1 MNGPGRES
9 PPDAKTT
16 EGLRN
21 AVGAIASAHYAPAAP
36 DGKGHE
42 NRFSGNIKVTAAG
55 SVTLPRALAEL
66 LATVLID
73 GMDACDGDADLEDG
87 NDREASDGDDADA
100 AWIEWPI
107 LRSYKRGGH
116 CIAAGHEDDEDGDP
130 AGVHDEDGQN
140 TAFAVSRHAGPG
152 CPIADPGGCEHDGRE
167 QEDGR

>member
-1 MNGPGRES
+1 MNGPGRKS
-9 PPDAKTT
+9 PPDAQTT
-16 EGLRN
+16 EGQRN

-36 DGKGHE
+36 DGKSNAYRAG
-42 NRFSGNIKVTAAG
+42 GPIKVTAAG
-55 SVTLPRALAEL
+55 HVILPRALAEL

-87 NDREASDGDDADA
+87 NDREASAGDDADA
-100 AWIEWPI
+100 AWIEWHN
-107 LRSYKRGGH
+107 LRSYQKGGH
-116 CIAAGHEDDEDGDP
+116 CIAAGHEDSEDDDP

-140 TAFAVSRHAGPG
+140 TGFAVGRYSGPG